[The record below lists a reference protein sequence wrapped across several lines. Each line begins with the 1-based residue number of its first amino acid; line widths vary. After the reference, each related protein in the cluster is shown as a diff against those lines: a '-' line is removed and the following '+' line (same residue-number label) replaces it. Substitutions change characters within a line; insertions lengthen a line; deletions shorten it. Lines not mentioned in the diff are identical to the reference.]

1 MGQLEVIEEAILSK
15 VSKLNDLVGLVKKK
29 QNQSIKFSPEKKKN
43 GFIKKIN
50 KFITFVIV
58 TQQYPTD

>member
-1 MGQLEVIEEAILSK
+1 MGQLEVIQEAILSK
-15 VSKLNDLVGLVKKK
+15 VSKLNDLVGLMKKK
-29 QNQSIKFSPEKKKN
+29 KQSIKFSPEKKKN